1 MNDSKAGSVRARLA
15 ARLPFYYGWVI
26 IANTVVVSFSTR
38 TVMAVATLSV
48 FVVPMTEQ
56 LGWSRA
62 LFSGAVSLGGLCAVV
77 VTPFVG
83 RWIDRYGSGTLITV
97 SSVLTGICAL
107 GLSMVAAPWAF
118 YSLYVPGRM
127 VFAGP
132 LELSIPTAISNWFI
146 RRRPLGLA
154 IEAMSKGAGLSIMPL
169 AAQLI
174 IGGWGWRTAWV
185 AMGLFTFLVGVLP
198 PLIFMSRRPEDM
210 GLEPDPEPNRT
221 AGDKRDAARGSTIM
235 DTKIPVSAGEP
246 EFTVSQALK
255 TRSFWML
262 SGFAAACFMVQ
273 AGVSLHQVPHYIN
286 QGLPGAL
293 AAVTAG
299 VYAFC
304 QVPAGLIWAWLSR
317 RAPVRV
323 LLACA
328 AFVTGCGAFAT
339 AASSTLPAAL
349 GASGILGL
357 GIGGLQLL
365 VRLAWADYYGRQNL
379 GSIRGIALS
388 FQVAGQGL
396 GPLVA
401 GFMFD
406 STGSYQMPLMVF
418 TVAAFSAGVMVLGAM
433 PPKKPMLVA
442 G

>member
-1 MNDSKAGSVRARLA
+1 MNDSKAGSVRIRLA
-15 ARLPFYYGWVI
+15 GWLPFYYGWVI
-26 IANTVVVSFSTR
+26 VANTVAVSFSAR

-48 FVVPMTEQ
+48 FVVPMTDQ
-56 LGWSRA
+56 LGWSRG
-62 LFSGAVSLGGLCAVV
+62 LFSGAVSLGGLAAVV

-83 RWIDRYGSGTLITV
+83 RWIDRYGSGPLIAV
-97 SSVLTGICAL
+97 SSVLTGACAI
-107 GLSMVAAPWAF
+107 GLSLIAAPWAF

-154 IEAMSKGAGLSIMPL
+154 IEAMSKGAGLAVMPL

-185 AMGLFTFLVGVLP
+185 AMGLFTFAVGVLP

-210 GLEPDPEPNRT
+210 GLEPDPGPPVLDPKRALGE
-221 AGDKRDAARGSTIM
+221 KRDAGMAGGRT
-235 DTKIPVSAGEP
+235 PVSVAEP
-246 EFTVSQALK
+246 DFTVSQALK
-255 TRSFWML
+255 TRAFWMI
-262 SGFAAACFMVQ
+262 SAFAAATFMVQ

-293 AAVTAG
+293 AAITAG
-299 VYAFC
+299 VYAFS

-317 RAPVRV
+317 RFPVRV
-323 LLACA
+323 LLAFA
-328 AFVTGCGAFAT
+328 AFVVGMGSIAT
-339 AASSTLPAAL
+339 AASSTLTSALAA
-349 GASGILGL
+349 SVVLGL
-357 GIGGLQLL
+357 GVGGLHLL

-379 GSIRGIALS
+379 GSIRGLALS

-406 STGSYQMPLMVF
+406 ATASYQMPLMVF
-418 TVAAFSAGVMVLGAM
+418 TVAAFSAGVMVLAAV
-433 PPKKPMLVA
+433 PPKSP
-442 G
+442 